1 MPQFQINQDTPLAPA
16 TGSFNSSIP
25 IEFLSFPA
33 NFSFPAFAE
42 LQVDTGSNYIPLKF
56 NHLNALIYDLTT
68 NVKVGT
74 GDMYGL
80 TVPAKQFTQIQVP
93 MNFSYVANNNSDI
106 TCEFLLRLLSL

>member
-106 TCEFLLRLLSL
+106 TCGVFFRLLSL